1 MSGSIS
7 GWLCLHL
14 TILYDNNCA
23 RQRWKARIYKGVG
36 MHKRKRIP
44 KGQSKIDNPEKPAP
58 ESIQDETIKAIT
70 TTRYVL
76 DTTMHKQ
83 HK

>member
-1 MSGSIS
+1 
-7 GWLCLHL
+7 
-14 TILYDNNCA
+14 
-23 RQRWKARIYKGVG
+23 

-44 KGQSKIDNPEKPAP
+44 KGKSKIDNPEKPAP

-70 TTRYVL
+70 TTQYVL
-76 DTTMHKQ
+76 DTTMRKQ